1 MKNTKAKKIL
11 IIFIMLILLISGTA
25 IIQASTIENPTV
37 IEFEDRVLYEMI
49 VTELTTKPN
58 DIKIQV
64 HEDDETI
71 PELGIKLSDD
81 DLKARKKLNLQG
93 MNGYQIQNLSGIESF
108 TSLEELNLSS
118 NAITNMETVTQLA
131 GTLKSINLSGN
142 DVTGTNIL
150 NTISQLTNLTTL
162 NMSNTK
168 LDSVSTLRNLNKLQT
183 VNLSGNNLADL
194 TPISTLLSITKL
206 DISNNTSFP
215 TISQIQ
221 SLIELTE
228 LNISNTGITTLGGI
242 QYMEKLEKLYASN
255 ITGLQKDNNR
265 LDALYTGT
273 LTNLKVLDLSNSG
286 ITETKDAE
294 GNVLQQANQAK
305 ISFSDMSVIASLE
318 ELYLENM
325 GISNLGGIANLVNLK
340 ILDLANNKIKSEN
353 LEDIIIEKND
363 VVQTENVM
371 MATKIELQNNNI
383 IDISIF
389 GKYPA
394 NIQYLDLR
402 NNHIYNTAPLSKHSL
417 SQRIDL
423 RNQDIQFSIYDKAVD
438 VNHYIVLPEI
448 FQSNKIRGSIV
459 YSENDFTTTGMELN
473 SEYTNPGQYNVIISP
488 EKTKNDLLTIKI
500 NGGNANGTIL
510 KYVVGLSAGS
520 SHNEYVTE
528 SLYFNDS
535 NLYQAVVDE
544 INNDPQGQGYNK
556 YIGESFILVP
566 QKIININRV
575 VIDKMEL
582 IYFDSKSIKDLTGLE
597 NCSKITDLYL
607 NNNDI
612 ISMKPLEA
620 CTKMVRLMMAN
631 NKNMGDNNT
640 AIEKMPNLSY
650 LDLSNTGMTNI
661 NNINN
666 YINSISRLKL
676 VELNI
681 SKNGLQDIT
690 GIEKIISLQKLY
702 IADEALDNED
712 LEVVKNLTGLTT
724 LDISG
729 NQISVISA
737 LSNLPNLTYLC
748 FNNNKVE
755 SIEPLAGKIF
765 THLEFSGNKIK
776 DITPLSSHNSINTL
790 MMENNQIE
798 DASVLDNILIS
809 DANNFSM
816 AGQKITKIID
826 ENETGEISIQLPQIF
841 KAAKTTGNKLY
852 TNTDL
857 VLTNCKL
864 DATGNNIII
873 DLDSENLQVAQVTI
887 NGGKAFRSVLTI
899 VIPLLSKIEY
909 SVPSE
914 TITNQDVTATIT
926 FNRSKVTI
934 SNNDGES
941 TYKFTQNGE
950 FTFEYYDE
958 YGIQG
963 TATAVV
969 NNIDKDAPTI
979 TGVEDGKVYKTSVT
993 PVIQDKNLK
1002 TVTLTKDG
1010 VNVENYLA
1018 GAKIEEIGKYV
1029 LTAVDIVD
1037 NTKTVSFEIQEPS
1050 DIITSENDVI
1060 TVTEEKNL
1068 IRGIE
1073 PKTTVQKIKQNL
1085 NSEMSYVILDK
1096 NGQSVS
1102 DSSKIGTGCQ
1112 IKMAN
1117 GKTYTIIVWGD
1128 LTGDGEISIAEL
1140 ARISR
1145 IASTASANPSELEIL
1160 AIDVSKDNSIKV
1172 NDLAAI
1178 SRMKNQK

>member
-1 MKNTKAKKIL
+1 MKNTKAKKVL
-11 IIFIMLILLISGTA
+11 IIFITLILLISGTA
-25 IIQASTIENPTV
+25 IIQASTIDNPTV
-37 IEFEDRVLYEMI
+37 IEFEDEILYEMI
-49 VTELTTKPN
+49 ITELTTKPN

-81 DLKARKKLNLQG
+81 DLKARTKLNLQG
-93 MNGYQIQNLSGIESF
+93 MNGYQIKNLNGIEKFS
-108 TSLEELNLSS
+108 SLEELNLSS
-118 NAITNMETVTQLA
+118 NAITNMETVNQLA

-142 DVTGTNIL
+142 DVTDTNIL
-150 NTISQLTNLTTL
+150 NTISQLTNLTNI

-168 LDSVSTLRNLNKLQT
+168 LDSVSVLTNLNKLQT

-194 TPISTLLSITKL
+194 TPISNLLTITKL

-221 SLIELTE
+221 SLIEITE
-228 LNISNTGITTLGGI
+228 LNISNTGITTLNGI
-242 QYMEKLEKLYASN
+242 EGMEKLEKLYASN

-273 LTNLKVLDLSNSG
+273 LTNLKVLDLSSSG
-286 ITETKDAE
+286 ITETKDAD
-294 GNVLQQANQAK
+294 GNIIQQANQAK
-305 ISFSDMSVIASLE
+305 ISFSDMSVISTLE

-325 GISNLGGIANLVNLK
+325 GISSLSGIANLINLK
-340 ILDLANNKIKSEN
+340 TLDLANNKIKSEN
-353 LEDIIIEKND
+353 LDDMIIEKNE

-402 NNHIYNTAPLSKHSL
+402 KNHIYDTEPLKKHSL
-417 SQRIDL
+417 SERIDL
-423 RNQDIQFSIYDKAVD
+423 RQQDIQFSIYDKAVE
-438 VNHYIVLPEI
+438 VNHYIILPEI
-448 FQSNKIRGSIV
+448 FQSNKITGSIV

-473 SEYTNPGQYNVIISP
+473 SDYTNPGQYNVIISP
-488 EKTKNDLLTIKI
+488 EKTKNDVLTIKI
-500 NGGNANGTIL
+500 NGGNADGTIL
-510 KYVVGLSAGS
+510 KYVVGLSATS
-520 SHNEYVTE
+520 SHNGYVTE
-528 SLYFNDS
+528 SLYFNDA
-535 NLYQAVVDE
+535 NLYQAVLDE
-544 INNDPQGQGYNK
+544 INNDPQGQGYAK
-556 YIGESFILVP
+556 YIGDSFIVIP
-566 QKIININRV
+566 QSIMNINRV
-575 VIDKMEL
+575 VIDKMAL
-582 IYFDSKSIKDLTGLE
+582 IYFDSKSITDLTGIE

-612 ISMKPLEA
+612 LSMKPLEA
-620 CTKMVRLMMAN
+620 CTKIVKLMMAN
-631 NKNMGDNNT
+631 NKNMGDNNS
-640 AIEKMPNLSY
+640 AIEKMTGLTY

-661 NNINN
+661 DNINN
-666 YINSISRLKL
+666 FINSLSRLKL

-690 GIEKIISLQKLY
+690 GIENITSLQKLY

-712 LEVVKNLTGLTT
+712 LEGVKNLAGLTT

-729 NQISVISA
+729 NKISDISV
-737 LSNLPNLTYLC
+737 LSNLSNLTYLC

-755 SIEPLAGKIF
+755 SIEPLTGMIF
-765 THLEFSGNKIK
+765 THLEFSGNKVK
-776 DITPLSSHNSINTL
+776 DIKPLSSHNSINTL

-798 DASVLDNILIS
+798 DVTVLDNILIS
-809 DANNFSM
+809 DSNNFSM
-816 AGQKITKIID
+816 SGQKITKIID
-826 ENETGEISIQLPQIF
+826 ENATGEISIELPQIF
-841 KAAKTTGNKLY
+841 KAAKTQGNKIY
-852 TNTDL
+852 TTTDL
-857 VLTNCKL
+857 ILTNCVL
-864 DATGNNIII
+864 DNTGNNITI
-873 DLDSENLQVAQVTI
+873 DLNSENLQVAQVTI
-887 NGGKAFRSVLTI
+887 NGGKAFRTVLTV
-899 VIPLLSKIEY
+899 VIPLISKIEY
-909 SVPSE
+909 NVPSE
-914 TITNQDVTATIT
+914 TLTNQDVTATIT

-934 SNNDGES
+934 SNNDGKN
-941 TYKFTQNGE
+941 TYTFSQNGE
-950 FTFEYYDE
+950 FTFEYFDE

-969 NNIDKDAPTI
+969 NNIDKEAPTI
-979 TGVEDGKVYKTSVT
+979 TGVEDGKIYKKSVT

-1010 VNVENYLA
+1010 VNVEDYLT
-1018 GAKIEEIGKYV
+1018 GDTIEEVGKYV
-1029 LTAVDIVD
+1029 LTAVDLVN

-1050 DIITSENDVI
+1050 DIITSNNDVI
-1060 TVTEEKNL
+1060 TITEDKNL

-1073 PKTTVQKIKQNL
+1073 PKTTIQKLKQNL
-1085 NSEMSYVILDK
+1085 EAEMSYEILDK
-1096 NGQSVS
+1096 NGQIVS
-1102 DSSKIGTGCQ
+1102 DTSKIGTGCQ

-1117 GKTYTIIVWGD
+1117 GKIYTVIVWGD

-1145 IASTASANPSELEIL
+1145 IASTASANPSELEML